1 MTRQQVSDNRWRLGA
16 RFELFEQLGTGAVGT
31 VWRARDLRDGG
42 EHAVKVLRPELVSDP
57 QAVAELY
64 GALGSV
70 ARIGHAGIVAVDDAE
85 TAEGWLALRSR
96 LVSGESLRS
105 MVARQSALNPATA
118 AQVVATVCDAV
129 AAAHAA
135 GHAHGDLHPGNI
147 LLSAGG
153 GVLPEPLVT
162 DFGLAALAN
171 RGQQLVPPIE
181 YRAPESVAA
190 AAAVSAP
197 YPASVPSADVYAL
210 GILLY
215 ECLTGQTRPVPAP
228 GRPDELW
235 SIIVAC
241 LAGDPRYRPTAGQ
254 LAAALRSFANKGFAA
269 GETIVVPGLP
279 SQPYVAAPQ
288 PAGVAMT
295 TVLPAIAV
303 DEGAH
308 DHGNAKG
315 SGKSS
320 SVRLPRL
327 ITAHKTESGIAAA
340 VVVVALLI
348 GGALTLG
355 GGGAAASTANAR
367 PTTRSAPATTAASE
381 SPEAVVLPVGSA
393 SPSPSASPS
402 ATAPVQVTLINAR
415 SNTCMDTAGRI
426 FADGTK
432 EDIWSCNGT
441 PAQSWTL
448 TPAGQLTEDGGAYCL
463 DDYGLEKTP
472 GTRVVLWSCNG
483 GANQRWTIQPNG
495 TIVSANAGLCVDVSG
510 KGTNDGTALV
520 LWPCDGSPSQQWG
533 SH

>member
-1 MTRQQVSDNRWRLGA
+1 MSDNRWRLGA

-31 VWRARDLRDGG
+31 VWRAVDLRDGG

-70 ARIGHAGIVAVDDAE
+70 ARIGHAGIVAFDDAE

-96 LVSGESLRS
+96 LVSGESLRTTL
-105 MVARQSALNPATA
+105 ARQGALDPTTA
-118 AQVVATVCDAV
+118 ARVVAALCDAV
-129 AAAHAA
+129 GAAHAA
-135 GHAHGDLHPGNI
+135 GLAHGDLHPGNV
-147 LLSAGG
+147 LLSAAG
-153 GVLPEPLVT
+153 GVAPEPLVT

-190 AAAVSAP
+190 AASAAGP
-197 YPASVPSADVYAL
+197 HATGTPSVDVYAL
-210 GILLY
+210 GIVLY
-215 ECLTGQTRPVPAP
+215 ECLTGQTRPAPAP
-228 GRPDELW
+228 GLPDELW

-241 LAGDPRYRPTAGQ
+241 LAGDPRYRPAAGQ

-279 SQPYVAAPQ
+279 GQAYGAAPQ

-295 TVLPAIAV
+295 TVLPAVTV
-303 DEGAH
+303 DDTAAGH
-308 DHGNAKG
+308 RNGMSNGN
-315 SGKSS
+315 GKSS

-340 VVVVALLI
+340 LVVVALLI

-355 GGGAAASTANAR
+355 GGGAAASTANAG

-393 SPSPSASPS
+393 SASPSPSPS

-426 FADGTK
+426 FANGTK

-463 DDYGLEKTP
+463 DDFGLEKTP
-472 GTRVVLWSCNG
+472 GTQVVLWSCNG

-520 LWPCDGSPSQQWG
+520 LWPCDGSPSQQW
-533 SH
+533 SSR